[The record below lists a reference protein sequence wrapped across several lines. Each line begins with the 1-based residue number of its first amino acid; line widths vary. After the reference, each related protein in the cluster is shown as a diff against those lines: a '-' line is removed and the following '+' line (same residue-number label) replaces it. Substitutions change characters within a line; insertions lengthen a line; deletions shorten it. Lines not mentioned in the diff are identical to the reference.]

1 MPVRIYAL
9 AKELNIDG
17 KDLVAICERAGITG
31 KGSALASLSDEESDK
46 IKSYLAT
53 GPAKPADGDLDPLQ
67 RPEQQPT
74 RSIKTVKPRA
84 KAPLQNLRKKSRSDE
99 NDAAVTEVP
108 EEEATEEAPPEE
120 TDSTTVAPIQRS
132 DPLTPAKREIKV
144 FAKDTPKSEESPP
157 KPRKE
162 KKPRKPVIHLANMP
176 KLEEP
181 EPQKQE
187 TEVKAQK
194 PERRLSD
201 ELQQRR
207 GQNRQGP
214 LKHLTGKD
222 AKQPGASPETMPPN
236 PEHDD
241 RKGRRAKRG
250 PRGEKWTGAKDDNLA
265 GMASARAS
273 RQKTSRPNRNFFQQ
287 DSGSG
292 RPYRRRR
299 TLSRTGKNTAAPR
312 KSKVQLELPCTVRS
326 FSEAAG
332 IPSAQVQ
339 AVLMQM
345 GAMVTINAQVD
356 PELVELLAGELGVE
370 LEFKEQVSL
379 EETLI
384 DQLIHQEDDSDSLV
398 PRPPVV
404 TFLGHVDHGKTTL
417 LDAFIGTDVVSGEAG
432 GITQHIRAYQ
442 ITKDDRLITFV
453 DTPGH
458 EAFTEMRARG
468 ANVTDIAVLVIAA
481 DDGIMPQTEEA
492 ISHLKAAEVPIV
504 VALNK
509 IDLPGA
515 DPIKAMTQLTQFD
528 LTPSGDWGGDTEVIQ
543 TSATKGDGLDDLLDT
558 LLTIA
563 DLNEYQ
569 ANPERPA
576 QGICLESEQESGRG
590 VLAKLIVQTGT
601 LRVGDVVVCGTTF
614 GRVKAMYDT
623 LNPNQLIEEAGPS
636 VPVNVA
642 GLDSA
647 PGAGDAFHVLED
659 VASARAIAE
668 QRESQDRAQALSGHT
683 VRISFEDFQQQLED
697 GILGQTNEVAVLN
710 LIIRADV
717 RGSIEAIQ
725 KELGKLDH
733 PEVQVKILQASVG
746 GITAADVTLAHASSA
761 VVIGFNVVPDEAA
774 RVLADERQV
783 EIRRYSII
791 YNITDDIKL
800 MLEGKLRP
808 EERVV
813 ELGHALV
820 KRVFTIGRHGAI
832 AGCYVAQGNVER
844 GCRIRVNRD
853 GRTIGDYQL
862 DSLRREKDDVK
873 EVARGFECGI
883 KLVGFNDIKQDDVL
897 EAYKI
902 EEVARTL

>member
-31 KGSALASLSDEESDK
+31 KGSALASLSDEEADK
-46 IKSYLAT
+46 VKSYLAT
-53 GPAKPADGDLDPLQ
+53 GPAKPADSDSDALQ
-67 RPEQQPT
+67 RPEQQQT
-74 RSIKTVKPRA
+74 RAIKTVAPRA
-84 KAPLQNLRKKSRSDE
+84 KAPLQSLRKKPEPDE
-99 NDAAVTEVP
+99 ADAAPT
-108 EEEATEEAPPEE
+108 EATEETTEDVIPE
-120 TDSTTVAPIQRS
+120 DSDSDTISPIQRNDS
-132 DPLTPAKREIKV
+132 LSPAKREIKV
-144 FAKDTPKSEESPP
+144 FAKDAAKSDEAAPKS
-157 KPRKE
+157 RKE

-181 EPQKQE
+181 EPQAKDA
-187 TEVKAQK
+187 EVKAQK

-201 ELQQRR
+201 KLVQRR
-207 GQNRQGP
+207 SENKQAP
-214 LKHLTGKD
+214 LKHLTSKD
-222 AKQPGASPETMPPN
+222 AKQPGTDPSASPPN

-241 RKGRRAKRG
+241 RKGRRTKRT
-250 PRGEKWTGAKDDNLA
+250 PSRTDKWTGAKDENLA
-265 GMASARAS
+265 GMASARAN
-273 RQKTSRPNRNFFQQ
+273 RQKIQRPNRNMFQS
-287 DSGSG
+287 DSGTR

-332 IPSAQVQ
+332 IPSSQVQ

-356 PELVELLAGELGVE
+356 PELVELLAAELGVE

-379 EETLI
+379 EESLI
-384 DQLIHQEDDSDSLV
+384 DQLVQQEDDTASLV

-442 ITKDDRLITFV
+442 INKDDRLITFV

-492 ISHLKAAEVPIV
+492 ISHLKAADVPIV

-509 IDLPGA
+509 MDLPGA

-569 ANPERPA
+569 ANPDRPA

-590 VLAKLIVQTGT
+590 VLAKLIVKSGT
-601 LRVGDVVVCGTTF
+601 LRVGDVLVCGTTF

-623 LNPNQLIEEAGPS
+623 LNPNQLISEAGPS

-642 GLDSA
+642 GLDTA

-659 VASARAIAE
+659 LASARSIAE
-668 QRESQDRAQALSGHT
+668 QRESQNRTQALSGHT

-697 GILGQTNEVAVLN
+697 GILGQTDEVSVLN

-725 KELGKLDH
+725 KELSKLEH
-733 PEVQVKILQASVG
+733 PEVQVRILQASVG
-746 GITAADVTLAHASSA
+746 GVTAADVTLAHASSA
-761 VVIGFNVVPDEAA
+761 VVIGFNVVPNEAA
-774 RVLADERQV
+774 RILADERQV
-783 EIRRYSII
+783 EIRRYNII

-800 MLEGKLRP
+800 LLEGKLRP
-808 EERVV
+808 EKRVM

>member
-1 MPVRIYAL
+1 VPVRIYAL

-31 KGSALASLSDEESDK
+31 KGSALASLSDEETDK
-46 IKSYLAT
+46 VKGYLAT
-53 GPAKPADGDLDPLQ
+53 GSRKTADGDLDPLE
-67 RPEQQPT
+67 RPEQRQS
-74 RSIKTVKPRA
+74 RAIKTVAPRA
-84 KAPLQNLRKKSRSDE
+84 KAPLQSLRKKPETDTTDSDST
-99 NDAAVTEVP
+99 DGTEQ
-108 EEEATEEAPPEE
+108 ATEDLIPKDGDNA
-120 TDSTTVAPIQRS
+120 TVSPIQRN
-132 DPLTPAKREIKV
+132 DPLSPAKREIKV
-144 FAKDTPKSEESPP
+144 FAKDAAKSEEAPS

-162 KKPRKPVIHLANMP
+162 KKPRRPVIHLANMP
-176 KLEEP
+176 KLQEP
-181 EPQKQE
+181 EPQATDE
-187 TEVKAQK
+187 EVKAQK

-201 ELQQRR
+201 GLLQKRADNKQA
-207 GQNRQGP
+207 P
-214 LKHLTGKD
+214 LKHLTSKET
-222 AKQPGASPETMPPN
+222 KQPGMDSSASPPDS
-236 PEHDD
+236 DD
-241 RKGRRAKRG
+241 RKQRRGKHTNRA
-250 PRGEKWTGAKDDNLA
+250 EKWTGAKDNLA
-265 GMASARAS
+265 GMASARAN
-273 RQKTSRPNRNFFQQ
+273 RQKTQRPNRNLFQT
-287 DSGSG
+287 DGGTG

-312 KSKVQLELPCTVRS
+312 KSKMQLELPCTVRS

-332 IPSAQVQ
+332 IPSSQVQ
-339 AVLMQM
+339 SALMQM

-356 PELVELLAGELGVE
+356 PELVELLATELGVE

-379 EETLI
+379 EESLI
-384 DQLIHQEDDSDSLV
+384 DQIVQQEDDADSLV

-442 ITKDDRLITFV
+442 ISKDGRLITFV

-492 ISHLKAAEVPIV
+492 ISHLKAADVPIV

-509 IDLPGA
+509 MDLPGA
-515 DPIKAMTQLTQFD
+515 DPVKTMTQLTQFD

-543 TSATKGDGLDDLLDT
+543 TSALKGEGLDDLLDT
-558 LLTIA
+558 FLTIA
-563 DLNEYQ
+563 DLHEYR
-569 ANPERPA
+569 ANPDRPA
-576 QGICLESEQESGRG
+576 LGICLESEQESGRG
-590 VLAKLIVQTGT
+590 VLAKLIVQSGT

-614 GRVKAMYDT
+614 GRVKAMYNT
-623 LNPNQLIEEAGPS
+623 LHPNQLVNEAGPS

-642 GLDSA
+642 GLNTA

-659 VASARAIAE
+659 VASARSIAE
-668 QRESQDRAQALSGHT
+668 QRLAQNRTQALSGHT

-697 GILGQTNEVAVLN
+697 GILGQADEVAILN

-725 KELGKLDH
+725 KELGKLAH
-733 PEVQVKILQASVG
+733 PEVQVKVLQASVG

-774 RVLADERQV
+774 RILADERQV

-820 KRVFTIGRHGAI
+820 KRVFTVSRHGAI

-853 GRTIGDYQL
+853 GRTIGDYRL

>member
-31 KGSALASLSDEESDK
+31 KGSALASLSDEEADK
-46 IKSYLAT
+46 VKGYLAT
-53 GPAKPADGDLDPLQ
+53 GSSKTADGDLDTLK
-67 RPEQQPT
+67 RPEQQQT
-74 RSIKTVKPRA
+74 RAIKTVAPRA
-84 KAPLQNLRKKSRSDE
+84 KAPLQSLRKKPEADTTDSGSTDG
-99 NDAAVTEVP
+99 TEQ
-108 EEEATEEAPPEE
+108 ATEDLIPE
-120 TDSTTVAPIQRS
+120 DGDNATVSPIQRN
-132 DPLTPAKREIKV
+132 DPLSPAKREIKV
-144 FAKDTPKSEESPP
+144 FAKDAAKSEEAPS
-157 KPRKE
+157 KSRKE
-162 KKPRKPVIHLANMP
+162 KKPRRPVIHLANMP
-176 KLEEP
+176 KLQEP
-181 EPQKQE
+181 EPQATDE
-187 TEVKAQK
+187 EVKAQK

-201 ELQQRR
+201 ELLQKRAGNKQA
-207 GQNRQGP
+207 P
-214 LKHLTGKD
+214 LKHLTSKET
-222 AKQPGASPETMPPN
+222 KQPGMDPSASPPDP
-236 PEHDD
+236 DD
-241 RKGRRAKRG
+241 RKQRRGKRTT
-250 PRGEKWTGAKDDNLA
+250 RADKWTGAKDNLA
-265 GMASARAS
+265 GMASARAN
-273 RQKTSRPNRNFFQQ
+273 RQKTQRPNRNLFQT
-287 DSGSG
+287 DGGTG

-312 KSKVQLELPCTVRS
+312 KSKIQLELPCTVRS

-332 IPSAQVQ
+332 IPSSQVQ
-339 AVLMQM
+339 SALMQM
-345 GAMVTINAQVD
+345 GVMVTINAQVD
-356 PELVELLAGELGVE
+356 PELVELLAAELGVE

-379 EETLI
+379 EESLI
-384 DQLIHQEDDSDSLV
+384 DQIVQQEDDTGSLV

-417 LDAFIGTDVVSGEAG
+417 LDAFIGTDVVSSEAG

-442 ITKDDRLITFV
+442 ISKDGRLITFV

-509 IDLPGA
+509 MDLPGA
-515 DPIKAMTQLTQFD
+515 DPVKAMTQLTQFD

-543 TSATKGDGLDDLLDT
+543 TSALKGDGLDDLLDT

-563 DLNEYQ
+563 DLHEYR
-569 ANPERPA
+569 ANPDRPA
-576 QGICLESEQESGRG
+576 LGICLESEQESARG

-614 GRVKAMYDT
+614 GRVKAMYNT
-623 LNPNQLIEEAGPS
+623 LHPNQLVSEAGPS

-642 GLDSA
+642 GLDTA

-659 VASARAIAE
+659 VASARSIAE
-668 QRESQDRAQALSGHT
+668 QRLAQNRTQALSGHT

-697 GILGQTNEVAVLN
+697 GILGQADEVAILN

-725 KELGKLDH
+725 KELGKLAH
-733 PEVQVKILQASVG
+733 PEVQVKVLQASVG

-774 RVLADERQV
+774 RILADERQV

-820 KRVFTIGRHGAI
+820 KRVFTVSRHGAI

-853 GRTIGDYQL
+853 GRTIGDYRL

>member
-31 KGSALASLSDEESDK
+31 KGSALASLSDEETDK
-46 IKSYLAT
+46 VKGYLAT
-53 GPAKPADGDLDPLQ
+53 GSRKTADGDLDPLE
-67 RPEQQPT
+67 RPEQRQT
-74 RSIKTVKPRA
+74 RAIKTVAPRA
-84 KAPLQNLRKKSRSDE
+84 KAPLQSLRKKPEADTTDSDST
-99 NDAAVTEVP
+99 DGTEQ
-108 EEEATEEAPPEE
+108 ATEDLIPE
-120 TDSTTVAPIQRS
+120 DGDNATVSPIQRN
-132 DPLTPAKREIKV
+132 DPLSPAKREIKV
-144 FAKDTPKSEESPP
+144 FAKDAAKSEEAPSKSPKEN
-157 KPRKE
+157 KPR
-162 KKPRKPVIHLANMP
+162 RPVIHLANMP
-176 KLEEP
+176 KLQEP
-181 EPQKQE
+181 EPQATDE
-187 TEVKAQK
+187 EVKAQK

-201 ELQQRR
+201 GLLQKRADNKQA
-207 GQNRQGP
+207 P
-214 LKHLTGKD
+214 LKHLTSKET
-222 AKQPGASPETMPPN
+222 KQPGTDPSASPPDP
-236 PEHDD
+236 DD
-241 RKGRRAKRG
+241 RKQRRGKRTT
-250 PRGEKWTGAKDDNLA
+250 RADKWTGAKDNLA
-265 GMASARAS
+265 GMASARAN
-273 RQKTSRPNRNFFQQ
+273 RQKTQRPNRNLFQT
-287 DSGSG
+287 DGGTG

-332 IPSAQVQ
+332 IPSSQVQ
-339 AVLMQM
+339 SALMQM
-345 GAMVTINAQVD
+345 GVMVTINAQVD
-356 PELVELLAGELGVE
+356 PELVELLAAELGVE

-379 EETLI
+379 EESLI
-384 DQLIHQEDDSDSLV
+384 DQIVQQEDDTGSLV

-417 LDAFIGTDVVSGEAG
+417 LDAFIGTDVVSSEAG

-442 ITKDDRLITFV
+442 ISKDGRLITFV

-509 IDLPGA
+509 MDLPGA
-515 DPIKAMTQLTQFD
+515 DPVKAMTQLTQFD

-543 TSATKGDGLDDLLDT
+543 TSALKGEGLDDLLDT
-558 LLTIA
+558 FLTMA
-563 DLNEYQ
+563 DLHEYR
-569 ANPERPA
+569 ANPDRPA
-576 QGICLESEQESGRG
+576 LGICLESEQESGRG
-590 VLAKLIVQTGT
+590 VLAKLIVQSGT

-614 GRVKAMYDT
+614 GRVKAMYNT
-623 LNPNQLIEEAGPS
+623 LHPNQLVSEAGPS
-636 VPVNVA
+636 VPVDVA
-642 GLDSA
+642 GLNTA

-659 VASARAIAE
+659 VASARSIAE
-668 QRESQDRAQALSGHT
+668 QRLAQNRTQALSGHT

-697 GILGQTNEVAVLN
+697 GILGQADEVAILN

-725 KELGKLDH
+725 KELGKLAH
-733 PEVQVKILQASVG
+733 PEVQVKVLQASVG
-746 GITAADVTLAHASSA
+746 GITAADITLAHASSA

-774 RVLADERQV
+774 RILADERQV

-820 KRVFTIGRHGAI
+820 KRVFTVSRHGAI

-853 GRTIGDYQL
+853 GRTIGDYRL

-897 EAYKI
+897 EAY
-902 EEVARTL
+902 